1 MSSHI
6 STIVEPMN
14 KILAVNPKYK
24 STGKVKKWCSSKGI
38 TKTTWVDSNVSSNPI
53 IGGGKT
59 NRWEQPQRE
68 RTKLQTGWGNLRNYK
83 LN

>member
-1 MSSHI
+1 MQYYTVKKKEFSHVNPELLLNHMSSHI

-53 IGGGKT
+53 IGGWET
-59 NRWEQPQRE
+59 NR
-68 RTKLQTGWGNLRNYK
+68 
-83 LN
+83 